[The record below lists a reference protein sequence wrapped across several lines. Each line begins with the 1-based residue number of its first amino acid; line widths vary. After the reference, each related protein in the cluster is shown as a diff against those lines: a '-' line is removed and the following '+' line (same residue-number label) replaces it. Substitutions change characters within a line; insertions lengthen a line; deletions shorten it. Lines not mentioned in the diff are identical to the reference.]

1 MQFGYYNTIKEK
13 RWNTEKDV
21 TNFNMFSGYQVMASN
36 LLYKTKS
43 GGDLDNEMGERSNGE
58 SGKKTHFTASKLG
71 HNKLSVE
78 DEGQFAAD
86 FQQQH
91 HHHRWG
97 KGIITQQYI

>member
-1 MQFGYYNTIKEK
+1 MDQNS
-13 RWNTEKDV
+13 
-21 TNFNMFSGYQVMASN
+21 FNIFSGYQVMASN

-43 GGDLDNEMGERSNGE
+43 GDNLDNNMDDERNGE
-58 SGKKTHFTASKLG
+58 LRKNQHSKPG
-71 HNKLSVE
+71 RNKLSDE

-97 KGIITQQYI
+97 KGIVQL